1 MFFVDFYDNLF
12 IDQFRVGNMRHSQL
26 VESHV
31 RAILV
36 SKKVTDEGEI
46 IPYHPTELKV
56 GVDIDGEVDTI
67 LFLWPATVIH
77 KIDEES
83 PFYHLNAQ
91 VWTKWS
97 NVNFF
102 VEVVR
107 NIIGEILRRIP
118 NLKSDINKYQNMI

>member
-1 MFFVDFYDNLF
+1 
-12 IDQFRVGNMRHSQL
+12 MRHSQL

-56 GVDIDGEVDTI
+56 GVDIEGEVDNI

-91 VWTKWS
+91 VKRS
-97 NVNFF
+97 GVNFINEF
-102 VEVVR
+102 TRSFYAHRSRKCKKLLDMTAFFALLGSARVKSA
-107 NIIGEILRRIP
+107 P
-118 NLKSDINKYQNMI
+118 NMLVKRSV

>member
-83 PFYHLNAQ
+83 PFHHLNAQ